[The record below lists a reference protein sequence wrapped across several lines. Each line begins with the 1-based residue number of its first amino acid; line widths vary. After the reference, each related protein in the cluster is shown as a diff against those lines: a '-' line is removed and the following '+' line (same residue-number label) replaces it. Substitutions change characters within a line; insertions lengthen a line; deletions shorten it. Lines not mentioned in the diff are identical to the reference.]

1 MRCRTEVG
9 PDGQQQSVMA
19 LVWVNARFRLHLRS
33 PGAACRRPSGVI
45 RPSAPLPSVAARAV
59 RRQTRNK
66 LFGSTRALPASV
78 MCLESLHV
86 CTLLAAY
93 WCHPRHVA
101 FIYRGHA
108 NHKYYM
114 YLYGTVLFRWCC
126 KYSYCTHRSYTDF
139 TSRTILFKF
148 IN

>member
-1 MRCRTEVG
+1 MVQFVKAIVEEASLKGFDVLCGSVQVECAMWTEVG
-9 PDGQQQSVMA
+9 PDEQQQSVVA

-86 CTLLAAY
+86 CT
-93 WCHPRHVA
+93 
-101 FIYRGHA
+101 F
-108 NHKYYM
+108 
-114 YLYGTVLFRWCC
+114 
-126 KYSYCTHRSYTDF
+126 
-139 TSRTILFKF
+139 
-148 IN
+148 

>member
-1 MRCRTEVG
+1 MVQFVKAIVEEAPLKGFDVLWANARERKVRMCEQDRSGDVRTNNSRV
-9 PDGQQQSVMA
+9 SWHV

-86 CTLLAAY
+86 CT
-93 WCHPRHVA
+93 
-101 FIYRGHA
+101 F
-108 NHKYYM
+108 
-114 YLYGTVLFRWCC
+114 
-126 KYSYCTHRSYTDF
+126 
-139 TSRTILFKF
+139 
-148 IN
+148 

>member
-33 PGAACRRPSGVI
+33 PGAACRRPSGII

-86 CTLLAAY
+86 CTLLALDN
-93 WCHPRHVA
+93 V
-101 FIYRGHA
+101 
-108 NHKYYM
+108 
-114 YLYGTVLFRWCC
+114 TVTLT
-126 KYSYCTHRSYTDF
+126 YSNVMIVTVTDPHDDVQ
-139 TSRTILFKF
+139 TQTDRTCV
-148 IN
+148 

>member
-1 MRCRTEVG
+1 MG

-66 LFGSTRALPASV
+66 LFGSTRAIADQLNPSLILTSNTKVDRDESYDGIQRYAASV
-78 MCLESLHV
+78 YKC
-86 CTLLAAY
+86 A
-93 WCHPRHVA
+93 RD
-101 FIYRGHA
+101 HA
-108 NHKYYM
+108 
-114 YLYGTVLFRWCC
+114 
-126 KYSYCTHRSYTDF
+126 
-139 TSRTILFKF
+139 SRTTHDDAR
-148 IN
+148 

>member
-1 MRCRTEVG
+1 MQFVKAIVEESSLKGFDVLWANVRCRTEVG
-9 PDGQQQSVMA
+9 PDEQQQSVMA

-86 CTLLAAY
+86 CT
-93 WCHPRHVA
+93 
-101 FIYRGHA
+101 
-108 NHKYYM
+108 
-114 YLYGTVLFRWCC
+114 
-126 KYSYCTHRSYTDF
+126 
-139 TSRTILFKF
+139 
-148 IN
+148 

>member
-9 PDGQQQSVMA
+9 PDEQQQSVVA

-33 PGAACRRPSGVI
+33 PGAACRRPSGII

-86 CTLLAAY
+86 CT
-93 WCHPRHVA
+93 
-101 FIYRGHA
+101 F
-108 NHKYYM
+108 
-114 YLYGTVLFRWCC
+114 
-126 KYSYCTHRSYTDF
+126 
-139 TSRTILFKF
+139 
-148 IN
+148 

>member
-1 MRCRTEVG
+1 MAVVQFVKAIVEESSLKGFDVLWANVRCRTEMG

-33 PGAACRRPSGVI
+33 PGAACRRPSDVI

-66 LFGSTRALPASV
+66 LFRSTRALPASV

-86 CTLLAAY
+86 CT
-93 WCHPRHVA
+93 
-101 FIYRGHA
+101 F
-108 NHKYYM
+108 
-114 YLYGTVLFRWCC
+114 
-126 KYSYCTHRSYTDF
+126 
-139 TSRTILFKF
+139 
-148 IN
+148 

>member
-9 PDGQQQSVMA
+9 PNGQQQSVME

-45 RPSAPLPSVAARAV
+45 RLLQSGPRVRSVETTQPSAPLPSVAARAV

-93 WCHPRHVA
+93 WCHPRHQQA
-101 FIYRGHA
+101 AGDRRGCTLPA
-108 NHKYYM
+108 V
-114 YLYGTVLFRWCC
+114 GTAVF
-126 KYSYCTHRSYTDF
+126 DM
-139 TSRTILFKF
+139 
-148 IN
+148 

>member
-1 MRCRTEVG
+1 MQFVKAIVEESSLKGFDVLWADARERKCAMWTEAG
-9 PDGQQQSVMA
+9 PDEQLQQSVVA

-86 CTLLAAY
+86 CT
-93 WCHPRHVA
+93 
-101 FIYRGHA
+101 F
-108 NHKYYM
+108 
-114 YLYGTVLFRWCC
+114 
-126 KYSYCTHRSYTDF
+126 
-139 TSRTILFKF
+139 
-148 IN
+148 

>member
-93 WCHPRHVA
+93 WCHPRHQQA
-101 FIYRGHA
+101 AGDRRGCTLPA
-108 NHKYYM
+108 V
-114 YLYGTVLFRWCC
+114 GTAVF
-126 KYSYCTHRSYTDF
+126 DM
-139 TSRTILFKF
+139 
-148 IN
+148 

>member
-1 MRCRTEVG
+1 MVQFVKAIVEESSLKGFDVLWANVRCRTEMG

-86 CTLLAAY
+86 CT
-93 WCHPRHVA
+93 
-101 FIYRGHA
+101 F
-108 NHKYYM
+108 
-114 YLYGTVLFRWCC
+114 
-126 KYSYCTHRSYTDF
+126 
-139 TSRTILFKF
+139 
-148 IN
+148 

>member
-1 MRCRTEVG
+1 MVQFVKAIVEESSLKGFDVLWANVRCRTEMG

-33 PGAACRRPSGVI
+33 PGAACRRPSGII

-86 CTLLAAY
+86 CT
-93 WCHPRHVA
+93 
-101 FIYRGHA
+101 F
-108 NHKYYM
+108 
-114 YLYGTVLFRWCC
+114 
-126 KYSYCTHRSYTDF
+126 
-139 TSRTILFKF
+139 
-148 IN
+148 

>member
-86 CTLLAAY
+86 CTLLAINFTVLVLY
-93 WCHPRHVA
+93 KV
-101 FIYRGHA
+101 IT
-108 NHKYYM
+108 
-114 YLYGTVLFRWCC
+114 YLVLSYGTVG
-126 KYSYCTHRSYTDF
+126 
-139 TSRTILFKF
+139 FKHQVGCDVAPRNVSLPNVISF
-148 IN
+148 LQYP